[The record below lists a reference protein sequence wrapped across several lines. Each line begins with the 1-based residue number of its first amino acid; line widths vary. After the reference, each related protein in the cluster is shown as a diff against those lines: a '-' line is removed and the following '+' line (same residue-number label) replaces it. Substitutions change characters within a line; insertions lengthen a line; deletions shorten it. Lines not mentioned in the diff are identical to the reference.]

1 MSCLGPNYNPI
12 PTREWYRFENV
23 CVHNN
28 NNSFNNNNNNSFTNN
43 NNNSI
48 IWGGKIYPLS
58 NLKKGNVLQYKKNSA
73 NITKQ
78 QRYAQI
84 VKGKWTNRTKTW
96 GTQTVTYTNPNVG
109 SLKRICYNKIITNKG
124 NEANASSCINSYQP
138 TDLPLT
144 CNKYIKPSFHS
155 LPINKKVSNKSMQ
168 NMPLNKNNN
177 INIFPKTIVT
187 ANNNNNNNNNNNKTK
202 NEVIPNGGILLYN
215 ISENICTGQ
224 IYSITEP
231 QTCFPSTDSNIPGPP
246 VYLCYNSNLPTY
258 YPRQRVSFSAGGNK
272 WPEGE
277 KAFFY
282 TNDENAQNCEI

>member
-28 NNSFNNNNNNSFTNN
+28 NNNKNNSV
-43 NNNSI
+43 
-48 IWGGKIYPLS
+48 IWNGKFYPLS

-96 GTQTVTYTNPNVG
+96 GTQTVTYTNPNIA
-109 SLKRICYNKIITNKG
+109 SLKRICYNKIITNNG
-124 NEANASSCINSYQP
+124 NETNASSCINSYQP

-144 CNKYIKPSFHS
+144 CDKYIKPSFHS
-155 LPINKKVSNKSMQ
+155 LPINKNVSSKTNQ
-168 NMPLNKNNN
+168 NMPFNKNNKQINN
-177 INIFPKTIVT
+177 INYSNVLPKTIVT
-187 ANNNNNNNNNNNKTK
+187 SNHATKTK
-202 NEVIPNGGILLYN
+202 TQNEVIPNGGILLYN

>member
-23 CVHNN
+23 CAHS
-28 NNSFNNNNNNSFTNN
+28 NNSNNSNN
-43 NNNSI
+43 SNQSKNNSI
-48 IWGGKIYPLS
+48 IWNGKFYPLS
-58 NLKKGNVLQYKKNSA
+58 DLKKGNVLQYKKNSA

-84 VKGKWTNRTKTW
+84 AKGKWTNRTTTW
-96 GTQTVTYTNPNVG
+96 ASQTETYTNPNVG
-109 SLKRICYNKIITNKG
+109 SLKRICYSNIITNKG
-124 NEANASSCINSYQP
+124 QLANTSSCLNSYQP

-144 CNKYIKPSFHS
+144 CDKYIKTSFHS
-155 LPINKKVSNKSMQ
+155 LPINKNVSNKITQ
-168 NMPLNKNNN
+168 NMPMPFNKNNN
-177 INIFPKTIVT
+177 NINNYSGVLPKTINT
-187 ANNNNNNNNNNNKTK
+187 HNNANVKSQND
-202 NEVIPNGGILLYN
+202 VIPNGGMLIYN
-215 ISENICTGQ
+215 ITENICTGQ

-231 QTCFPSTDSNIPGPP
+231 QNCFPSTCSNIPGPA

-258 YPRQRVSFSAGGNK
+258 YPRKRTTYSQGGK

-282 TNDENAQNCEI
+282 TNDENAQNCENE